1 MGKRVCEKPP
11 DALQTS
17 QGDGHDL
24 RGKRTTLPHHEF
36 HQWNFLQDPRN
47 MPPPTLELGI
57 QSTRTTKFTTG
68 FYRRTRTAIAADRER
83 LARQAVKERA
93 ATSNAA
99 GRHERLT
106 SLNSSYDYNIVTGA
120 PGQPKHAKLPPCR
133 TYLAGHQSSFL
144 KHEGAIQLRES
155 SNRFYS
161 AWPENHLRA
170 DNLTREGLLSQKQS
184 SAIGVGRN
192 EIKSDGAADALSKS
206 LYKQC
211 VEQNTRIKLEY
222 THAKKLP
229 AAGGMTWLPPV
240 AAPRS
245 NQSDIDSVRA
255 LR

>member
-36 HQWNFLQDPRN
+36 HQWNYLQDPRN
-47 MPPPTLELGI
+47 IPPPTLELGI
-57 QSTRTTKFTTG
+57 QSTRTTKFTTGWLRLVYANSGLTPVAG

-93 ATSNAA
+93 ATSNAV

-155 SNRFYS
+155 SNRFY
-161 AWPENHLRA
+161 RA
-170 DNLTREGLLSQKQS
+170 LYR
-184 SAIGVGRN
+184 RN

-211 VEQNTRIKLEY
+211 VEQNTRVKLEY

>member
-17 QGDGHDL
+17 QGDGYDL

-36 HQWNFLQDPRN
+36 HQWDYLQDPRN

-120 PGQPKHAKLPPCR
+120 PGRPRHAKLPPCR

-144 KHEGAIQLRES
+144 KHEGVIQLRES

-170 DNLTREGLLSQKQS
+170 ENLTREGLLSQKQS

-229 AAGGMTWLPPV
+229 AAGVMTWLPPV